1 MIAPMSATDPEPL
14 AGAMR
19 RRGAILLISCYELGH
34 QPLGIALAAGFLERA
49 RYAPDALDIAVEGLD
64 PEKVARARFVGISVP
79 MHTALRLG
87 VRVAEQVRQRN
98 PTCHIC
104 FYGLYASLNA
114 EYLLE
119 HGADS
124 VIGGEF
130 ETPLVGLVQALDDSR
145 PGAVEGVHR
154 RGQPAGPFL
163 ERLPFPVPVRKGLP
177 PLERYARLERDG
189 VRGLVGYVEAS
200 RGCLHRCLHCPIP
213 PVYGGRFFV
222 IPADSV
228 LEDIRRLVQAGA
240 THITF
245 GDPDFLNGPGH
256 SLKIVRGMH
265 AEFPAL
271 TFDFTAKVEHI
282 LERRTLFPEL
292 GALGCVFMV
301 SAGES
306 LSDAVLANLEKG
318 HTRADVFEALQ
329 VVRGV
334 GIAFRPTWVA
344 FTPWTTLD
352 DYLDVLEFVEGEGLI
367 DHVDPV
373 QYAIRLLIPP
383 GSMLLARPTIQ
394 PFLGPLDHASLSYRW
409 AHPDARMDRLH
420 RAVSALLEEAAR
432 TEEDPAVTFS
442 RLRDLA
448 ETMAGRASENGRR
461 REVATR
467 RRQPPRLTEP
477 WFC

>member
-1 MIAPMSATDPEPL
+1 
-14 AGAMR
+14 
-19 RRGAILLISCYELGH
+19 
-34 QPLGIALAAGFLERA
+34 
-49 RYAPDALDIAVEGLD
+49 
-64 PEKVARARFVGISVP
+64 
-79 MHTALRLG
+79 
-87 VRVAEQVRQRN
+87 
-98 PTCHIC
+98 
-104 FYGLYASLNA
+104 
-114 EYLLE
+114 
-119 HGADS
+119 
-124 VIGGEF
+124 
-130 ETPLVGLVQALDDSR
+130 
-145 PGAVEGVHR
+145 
-154 RGQPAGPFL
+154 
-163 ERLPFPVPVRKGLP
+163 
-177 PLERYARLERDG
+177 
-189 VRGLVGYVEAS
+189 
-200 RGCLHRCLHCPIP
+200 
-213 PVYGGRFFV
+213 
-222 IPADSV
+222 
-228 LEDIRRLVQAGA
+228 
-240 THITF
+240 
-245 GDPDFLNGPGH
+245 
-256 SLKIVRGMH
+256 MH

-301 SAGES
+301 SAVES

-329 VVRGV
+329 IVRGV

-352 DYLDVLEFVEGEGLI
+352 DYLDILEWVEGEGLI

-409 AHPDARMDRLH
+409 THPDARLDRLH
-420 RAVSALLEEAAR
+420 RAVSGLVEEAAR
-432 TEEDPAVTFS
+432 AEEDPAVTFF

-467 RRQPPRLTEP
+467 RRRPPRLTEP